1 MWFHFA
7 GRAGSPAGW
16 LPPKGEGAALGRTRV
31 RSVPGESRLPSAA
44 MARDQGPLPGWVPPP
59 TVPPDPRS
67 GPPEWGNGSGAHRPQ
82 QPWAPPGPVRRHTTG
97 ALVGVGLGG
106 VVVGF
111 VVTFVLLAVVAT
123 LVDLGS
129 PGTAVTTY
137 NANASG
143 RTDVLSAGT
152 CLSARPSLID
162 VSALDQT
169 VSCSEV
175 HGSEVI
181 GIVTLPDLIERP
193 DAEAL
198 DEFVNGA
205 CGLHLRGFVGS
216 SPDDTRLTFGG
227 VVPDDD
233 AWKEQGR
240 EVFCVVDSADFDGGI
255 GSVEN
260 SGA

>member
-1 MWFHFA
+1 
-7 GRAGSPAGW
+7 
-16 LPPKGEGAALGRTRV
+16 
-31 RSVPGESRLPSAA
+31 

-59 TVPPDPRS
+59 TAPPDPGS
-67 GPPEWGNGSGAHRPQ
+67 GPPQWGNGPQGPWPPQ
-82 QPWAPPGPVRRHTTG
+82 QPWAPPGPNRRHTTG
-97 ALVGVGLGG
+97 ALVSVGIAG

-111 VVTFVLLAVVAT
+111 AMTIGLLVVASAF
-123 LVDLGS
+123 VDLGS

-143 RTDVLSAGT
+143 RTDALSAGT
-152 CLSARPSLID
+152 CLSARPSLVD
-162 VSALDQT
+162 VSAVDQT

-181 GIVTLPDLIERP
+181 GIVTLPDVIERP
-193 DAEAL
+193 DADAL

-205 CGLHLRGFVGS
+205 CGLHLRDFVGS
-216 SPDDTRLTFGG
+216 SPDDTGLTFGG
-227 VVPDDD
+227 VVPDED

-240 EVFCVVDSADFDGGI
+240 EVFCLVDSGDFEGGI